1 MVIADQVAGIGR
13 RLVAQVAGF
22 GRFTRFCGVT
32 FTWFFR
38 GAGRWSRPSLLM
50 PQLYD
55 VGTRSAPVVMLLG
68 GFMGMVLS
76 VELFDQFVTFGQE
89 TRMGGVINIAV
100 VRHIGPVLAAVMLAG
115 RVGCSVS
122 AELGTMRVT
131 EQIDALRAMG
141 ADPYA
146 YLVLPRVVACVLM
159 IPLLTIF
166 SDILGVIGGYVV
178 TVQGFGV
185 NPSEY
190 WQFSAAFITGY
201 DIFTGVMKSVIFGL
215 AIGLI
220 SCYKGFH
227 CQPGAAGVGRAATD
241 SFVTSFVA
249 IIISN
254 FFLANFLKGLYYV
267 IYGFEDVTLLGG

>member
-166 SDILGVIGGYVV
+166 SDILGVIGGYAV

>member
-1 MVIADQVAGIGR
+1 MVIADQVAGVGR
-13 RLVAQVAGF
+13 RLVEQVAGF

-32 FTWFFR
+32 VAWFFR

-166 SDILGVIGGYVV
+166 SDILGVLGGYAV

-220 SCYKGFH
+220 SCYKGFN